1 MMTPEHRGYATRISI
16 FYAAF
21 FFPFGIY
28 LPYFGVWLEDLGMSA
43 EEIGFLLTIPMITR
57 VFCTPIM
64 AGFSDRLGD
73 RKLALILYCGFY
85 TMTFGLI
92 LLDDSLVWVASI
104 MTISY
109 IAHSAIV
116 PVSDSLALAGTRR
129 YGLDYG
135 KMRSWGSIAF
145 MASNL
150 VGGVFLDALG
160 ASSIIWILVIGNLL
174 HTTASFILPVDPRRI
189 DNKRLGKAPRLEWSQ
204 LREFVQPGFWL
215 ILLSASAIQA
225 SHSLLYA
232 FGTIYWRDIGISANM
247 TGIFWS
253 VSVASEVILLYF
265 SKRILGFISWRT
277 MLMIGAIMATVR
289 WTIMPMHLPEY
300 GYLILQLFHAGT
312 FASSHLG
319 VMFFIS
325 ETVDDSVSGTA
336 QGLYT
341 MMNGLITAV
350 ATLLSGVFFAQWQ
363 GDAFYFMAATGL
375 LSFFVLLMSRLFP
388 VGKIGA
394 THKDPGT
401 A

>member
-1 MMTPEHRGYATRISI
+1 MTPEHRGYATRISI